1 MKIQQ
6 IILPLVV
13 VGFMIWALMEQASN
27 QPRLWVQVIGV
38 ALFFLAMARLMQ
50 KTPSNAPKKSLM
62 VRSDAPTDAEEATE
76 DYSITVVDKK
86 SNRKHDVK

>member
-1 MKIQQ
+1 MKKQVKIQKN
-6 IILPLVV
+6 IGSLVV

-50 KTPSNAPKKSLM
+50 KTPSNTPRKALV
-62 VRSDAPTDAEEATE
+62 VRSDAPVEKQEAHE
-76 DYSITVVDKK
+76 DYSITEESKK
-86 SNRKHDVK
+86 Q

>member
-1 MKIQQ
+1 MKQVKIQK
-6 IILPLVV
+6 IILSLIV

-50 KTPSNAPKKSLM
+50 KTPSNTPKEALV
-62 VRSDAPTDAEEATE
+62 VRSDAPMEKQKTE
-76 DYSITVVDKK
+76 DDYSITEESK
-86 SNRKHDVK
+86 NQ